1 MDLEADTLLQVL
13 AQVIVRSFSLLK
25 IKTQMSVEDEDRT
38 SLEDDSFIEEEED

>member
-38 SLEDDSFIEEEED
+38 SFEDASFIEEEED

>member
-1 MDLEADTLLQVL
+1 MDLEADMLWQIL

-38 SLEDDSFIEEEED
+38 SFEDASFIEEEED